1 MSRSRKKTPITG
13 ITIAESDKPF
23 KEAEHRRERRVVR
36 TAIKVGEP
44 IPDQREF
51 GNPWASEK
59 DGKQWLSDRN
69 SRVLRK

>member
-13 ITIAESDKPF
+13 ITTADSDKPF
-23 KEAEHRRERRVVR
+23 KEAEHRRERRAVR
-36 TAIKVGEP
+36 TAIKAGEP

-51 GNPWASEK
+51 GNPWTSEK
-59 DGKQWLSDRN
+59 DGKKWRTDRE